1 MKIKKTSAV
10 LIILCMVLL
19 SSCITDKLFDKAESE
34 SESENVEVEDVKEPV
49 QEVLSEIPLDQDID
63 GTWINPDYDSDGRSG
78 KVVYMKTGEGTYNY
92 EAIDKSDGS
101 GNIYPGTVKYI
112 ERYIDSEGR
121 LCGKSLVTLEGGMSW
136 ETLDRISA
144 DGNTL
149 EAQSGVAQIN
159 PDGARYSIY
168 YRQ

>member
-1 MKIKKTSAV
+1 MKIKKTITM

-19 SSCITDKLFDKAESE
+19 SSCITDKLFDKAEPE

-49 QEVLSEIPLDQDID
+49 QEVLSEIPANQDID
-63 GTWINPDYDSDGRSG
+63 GAWINPDYDNDGRSG
-78 KVVYMKTGEGTYNY
+78 KVVYTKTGEGMYNY
-92 EAIDKSDGS
+92 EAVDKSDGS
-101 GNIYPGTVKYI
+101 GNVYPGTAKYI

-149 EAQSGVAQIN
+149 ELQSGVTQIN

>member
-1 MKIKKTSAV
+1 MKKIITM
-10 LIILCMVLL
+10 LILICIILM
-19 SSCITDKLFDKAESE
+19 SSCASFTDKLFDRTESDSE
-34 SESENVEVEDVKEPV
+34 SDNTQVEDVKEPV
-49 QEVLSEIPLDQDID
+49 QEILSEIPSNQDID
-63 GTWINPDYDSDGRSG
+63 GIWINPDYDSEGRSG
-78 KVVYMKTGEGTYNY
+78 KVVYMKTAEGMYDY

-112 ERYIDSEGR
+112 ERYIDTEGR

-136 ETLDRISA
+136 ETLDRINV

-149 EAQSGVAQIN
+149 ELQSGVAQIDPN
-159 PDGARYSIY
+159 GARYSVY